1 MVRTWQRAMTNQS
14 SIKRK
19 VLGKE
24 SNEDQE
30 SDPLAY
36 TTSHMP
42 TMSIQFER
50 EESIGHKGES
60 FS

>member
-1 MVRTWQRAMTNQS
+1 MTNQS

-42 TMSIQFER
+42 NMSIQFER